1 MDFKNIASEF
11 YPTYT
16 WLWNTEITKDGIRK
30 QIDEMYDAGIRA
42 FYIIGESERFRPTFR
57 RTHLKPDYL
66 SDEYLE
72 LVHFAYEYGTEKGMN
87 TWLYNEGGY
96 PSGMAC
102 GKISDVRPDLVKQLL
117 CVEKITLP
125 AKMPYKA
132 PENTLASF
140 ADSARIYD
148 GATFDKETEIEYYYP
163 KFVENKIHTDISR
176 EENTELFLKL
186 THEAMKREFGADMGR
201 GVKYMF
207 DDEANMGT
215 WSLGLEEKF
224 KAKYGY
230 DLLDYL
236 PYIIM
241 PAPKEATS
249 KEHYKARIDY
259 NMLCYE
265 LVRDNYFR
273 KMRVWLNENGMF
285 SVGHLDNEHTPSQA
299 RIMRY
304 GNPMGLF
311 REFDVPGIDVIWSQI
326 TYPNEEG
333 KACVDRNYE
342 ASQFFPRLAPSAA
355 RQMGHSKALTES
367 CAVYGSYV
375 VPEEMRYIINYQA
388 VRGISIFNFMVV
400 SYDRSS
406 VMCHQFRPNFI
417 PENLGMD
424 SLSEINDYV
433 ARLSFLLQ
441 NSKAE
446 INTALY
452 IPSRTITAGGKYQA
466 ESVESYEKIGN
477 MLEAAGVD
485 FDIIDEE
492 LALSAKVDDGTLVC
506 DNVTYKNVFVPK
518 AEYELDEVMKKLSS
532 LSSDI
537 EPLYSRNNKKLLARK
552 LIFGDGAIAYFVCNT
567 SGETVFDT
575 LSVESDFV
583 PSELDLF
590 DGELYGLK
598 YERDGKCVNIPVTL
612 LRGEGKVIY
621 LSKNKEQPK
630 RRAERELYRE
640 YSELK
645 GYVSRIYGI
654 GENGEPKSSYPTK
667 NEIPVDIGEWEK
679 TFSGEVVYTVD
690 TSDIENGDY
699 MLSLGEVR
707 HFVKVYRSGIK
718 YAEKT
723 LPPYEI
729 ILKDLKEGELLTVA
743 VSNTVANAIGASP
756 VFDTLDIRDVGSYH
770 ADMVIRE
777 RKAAPGGLIG
787 PVKLFKIK

>member
-1 MDFKNIASEF
+1 MDLKNISSEF

-42 FYIIGESERFRPTFR
+42 FYIIGESERFRPVIR
-57 RTHLKPDYL
+57 RTRLKPDYL
-66 SDEYLE
+66 SDEYLK
-72 LVHFAYEYGTEKGMN
+72 LLRYAYEYGTEKGMN

-102 GKISDVRPDLVKQLL
+102 GKISDVRPDLVRQMLNA
-117 CVEKITLP
+117 EKIILP
-125 AKMPYKA
+125 AKTAYKA
-132 PENTLASF
+132 PENTLSSF
-140 ADSARIYD
+140 ADSVRIYD
-148 GATFDKETEIEYYYP
+148 GAIFDKETEIERYYP
-163 KFVENKIHTDISR
+163 KFVESKIHTDVSR
-176 EENTELFLKL
+176 EENTDLFIKL

-201 GVKYMF
+201 GIKYMF

-215 WSLGLEEKF
+215 WSFGLGEKF

-241 PAPKEATS
+241 PTPKEATRE
-249 KEHYKARIDY
+249 EHYRARIDY

-265 LVRDNYFR
+265 LIRDNYFR
-273 KMRVWLNENGMF
+273 KMRVWLNENGMC
-285 SVGHLDNEHTPSQA
+285 SVGHLDNDHTAAQA

-304 GNPMGLF
+304 GNPMSLL

-342 ASQFFPRLAPSAA
+342 ACQFFPRSAPSAA

-375 VPEEMRYIINYQA
+375 APEEMRYLVNYQA

-466 ESVESYEKIGN
+466 ESIASYEKIGN
-477 MLEAAGVD
+477 ILEAAGVD
-485 FDIIDEE
+485 FDIVDEE
-492 LALSAKVDDGTLVC
+492 LVLSAKVCDGALVC
-506 DNVTYKNVFVPK
+506 DKVTYKNVFVPK
-518 AEYELDEVMKKLSS
+518 AEYELDEVVEKLSS
-532 LSSDI
+532 LSSNI
-537 EPLYSRNNKKLLARK
+537 EPLYSRTNQKILARK
-552 LIFGDGAIAYFVCNT
+552 LIFDDGAVAYFVCNT
-567 SGETVFDT
+567 SGETVCDT
-575 LSVESDFV
+575 LSVESDFA

-590 DGELYGLK
+590 DGELYELK
-598 YERDGKCVNIPVTL
+598 YERVGKRVNIPLNL
-612 LRGEGKVIY
+612 LRGEGRVIY
-621 LSKNKEQPK
+621 LSEKQAQAKK
-630 RRAERELYRE
+630 RSERELYRE
-640 YSELK
+640 YSDLS
-645 GYVSRIYGI
+645 GFVSRIYGI
-654 GENGEPKSSYPTK
+654 GENGEPKSSYPAK
-667 NEIPVDIGEWEK
+667 NEIPVDMGEWEK

-690 TSDIENGDY
+690 TLGIESGDY
-699 MLSLGEVR
+699 ILSLGEVR
-707 HFVKVYRSGIK
+707 HFVKVYRDGVK

-729 ILKDLKEGELLTVA
+729 TLKNLRAGELLTVA

-777 RKAAPGGLIG
+777 REAAPGGLIG
-787 PVKLFKIK
+787 KVALYKVK